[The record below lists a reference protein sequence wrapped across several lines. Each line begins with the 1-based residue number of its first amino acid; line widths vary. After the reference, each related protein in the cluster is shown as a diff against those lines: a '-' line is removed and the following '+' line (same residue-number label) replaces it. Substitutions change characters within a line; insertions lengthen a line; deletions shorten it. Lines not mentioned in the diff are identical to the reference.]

1 MSDTPKPSQITLHTQ
16 SHTLEIAFDDDSHY
30 VLPAELLRVYSPSAE
45 VRGHWGQG
53 AKLQLD
59 KQDVNIND
67 IKMVGQYAIK
77 IYFDDGHDS
86 GLFDWAY
93 LHDLGRKQ
101 ALYWTDYLDRLQQAG
116 HVRTP
121 PAKDE
126 DNPDS

>member
-1 MSDTPKPSQITLHTQ
+1 MSDTPKPLDITVHTQ
-16 SHTLEIAFDDDSHY
+16 SHTLEIAFDDGNSF

-59 KQDVNIND
+59 KQDVNITD

-77 IYFDDGHDS
+77 IFFDDGHDS

-93 LHDLGRKQ
+93 LYDLGRKQ
-101 ALYWTDYLDRLQQAG
+101 ALHWTDYLDRLQQAG
-116 HVRTP
+116 HVRTAP
-121 PAKDE
+121 SWNA
-126 DNPDS
+126 